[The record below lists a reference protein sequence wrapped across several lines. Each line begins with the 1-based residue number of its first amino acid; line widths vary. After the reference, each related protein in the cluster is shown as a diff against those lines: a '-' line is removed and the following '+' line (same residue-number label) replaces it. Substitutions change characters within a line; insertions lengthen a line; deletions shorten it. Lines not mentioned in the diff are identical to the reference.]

1 MTNKMQQLD
10 KPVEKTKYDRKCYT
24 IADFYESYLQSIDR
38 DTVYDIGYKKFRT
51 ILNDYFKYIA
61 DEVMLN
67 GKEFKF
73 PCRMGTL
80 QIIKHKPKNYNSKSL
95 RIDFQSS
102 KQLGKKIYFLNEH
115 SDGYKYRFHY
125 CKQNCLTKNKSKYQ
139 FVASR
144 ANKRKLA
151 TLIFSKYRDYPEL

>member
-1 MTNKMQQLD
+1 MNE
-10 KPVEKTKYDRKCYT
+10 EKVNYSRKCYT
-24 IADFYESYLQSIDR
+24 IADFYKSYLDYIER

-61 DEVMLN
+61 NEVIMN
-67 GKEFKF
+67 GKEFKL

-80 QIIKHKPKNYNSKSL
+80 QVIKHKPKNYNSKSL

-102 KQLGKKIYFLNEH
+102 KQYGKKIYFLNEH

-125 CKQNCLTKNKSKYQ
+125 CKRNCLTANKSKYQ
-139 FVASR
+139 FVATR
-144 ANKRKLA
+144 ANKRWLA
-151 TLIFSKYRDYPEL
+151 QIIFKRLRDYPEM